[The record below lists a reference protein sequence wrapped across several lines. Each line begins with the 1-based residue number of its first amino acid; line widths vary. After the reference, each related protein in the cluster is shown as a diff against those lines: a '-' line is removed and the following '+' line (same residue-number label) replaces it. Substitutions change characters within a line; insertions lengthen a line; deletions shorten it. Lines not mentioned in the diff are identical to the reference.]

1 VTLPRFNAN
10 PRALVESVFERI
22 DRERMHDVPLCNRAL
37 AVEATDFIEW
47 SGVWVGVVTT
57 PWAMNLLVLPGLGA
71 DDSFMPLRVGQTR
84 EREFPSGAYPFM
96 GSEESGL
103 GEYHYC
109 PLFSPMDSFED
120 PAAARA
126 VAQAALDALFDVP
139 AEVRTPGVARR
150 DFLRRALGQRA
161 SA

>member
-1 VTLPRFNAN
+1 MMPARFDAN

-22 DRERMHDVPLCNRAL
+22 DRERMRDVPLCNRAL

-57 PWAMNLLVLPGLGA
+57 PWAMNLLVLPGHGA
-71 DDSFMPLRVGQTR
+71 EGSFMPLRVGQTR

-96 GSEESGL
+96 GNHESGL

-126 VAQAALDALFDVP
+126 VAQATLDALFDSP
-139 AEVRTPGVARR
+139 QTEDAPGVDRR
-150 DFLRRALGQRA
+150 AFLRRALGQRA
-161 SA
+161 PA